1 MNIVFIHGNYPAQ
14 FRHLAEMLGRS
25 GDHRVIF
32 LTERNDDAM
41 ERFPGVEIRQIEQHR
56 SINPGTHHYL
66 LETEEAILKGQAVL
80 RALDTLLTEGCRPRL
95 VVTHG
100 GTGLGLFIKDLLPDA
115 VHVALFEWFF
125 RPETAH
131 WLKASYD
138 VNDQLKTR
146 IRNLPQLQELS
157 SCDLA
162 VVPTQWQKQQFPEE
176 YQHKL
181 EVIFDGIN
189 RSFFQPKPEIDT
201 ETIELIGESLD
212 QPLILKPDDRVL
224 SYATRG
230 MEPLRGF
237 PEFLRAL
244 PHLLEQLP
252 NLKVLIGGRDR
263 SAYGPKCPTHH
274 GSWKEMVLDQLPS
287 LRNHPRIIY
296 TGLMN
301 YENYRLM
308 LQRSNLHCYFTQP
321 YVTSWSLFEAAAC
334 GTPILTNQSPATTG
348 TLDIPKE
355 NTLAKISDINQ
366 PEGIAKAISLLRKKA
381 ERHSL
386 LNQSYT
392 IKTAKFNWQ
401 ALINQALKN
410 K

>member
-41 ERFPGVEIRQIEQHR
+41 ERFPGVEIRRIEQHR

-66 LETEEAILKGQAVL
+66 LETEEAILKGQAVV
-80 RALDTLLTEGCRPRL
+80 RALDKLVSEGCRPRL

-162 VVPTQWQKQQFPEE
+162 VVPTQWQKQQFPQE

-189 RSFFQPKPEIDT
+189 RNFFKPKPEIDT
-201 ETIELIGESLD
+201 ETIELIGESLV
-212 QPLILKPDDRVL
+212 QPLIIQPDDRVL

-237 PEFLRAL
+237 PQFLVAAVHAL
-244 PHLLEQLP
+244 QCNP
-252 NLKVLIGGRDR
+252 NLQVVIAGRDR
-263 SAYGPKCPTHH
+263 RAYSYDAPSHD
-274 GSWKEMVLDQLPS
+274 GSWKQHLLAQLEPFEGRER
-287 LRNHPRIIY
+287 LHF
-296 TGLMN
+296 TGLMP
-301 YENYRLM
+301 YVQYRSL
-308 LQRSNLHCYFTQP
+308 LQRSNVHCYFTRP

-334 GTPILTNQSPATTG
+334 GARLCVNQTAATTNVVIDPD
-348 TLDIPKE
+348 TVCWVDLDDQQALN
-355 NTLAKISDINQ
+355 NTVISCLNKPLKRSDLA
-366 PEGIAKAISLLRKKA
+366 EGYELSQCLQSWSLLVNR
-381 ERHSL
+381 L
-386 LNQSYT
+386 LE
-392 IKTAKFNWQ
+392 AR
-401 ALINQALKN
+401 
-410 K
+410 

>member
-25 GDHRVIF
+25 GDHRVIYF
-32 LTERNDDAM
+32 TERNDDAM
-41 ERFPGVEIRQIEQHR
+41 ERFPGVEIRRIEQHR

-80 RALDTLLTEGCRPRL
+80 RALDTLVTEGCRPRL

-162 VVPTQWQKQQFPEE
+162 VVPTQWQKQQFPKE

-189 RSFFQPKPEIDT
+189 RSFFQPKPDIDA
-201 ETIELIGESLD
+201 ETIELIGEYLD

-237 PEFLRAL
+237 PQFLIAAVHAL
-244 PHLLEQLP
+244 QGNPDLQ
-252 NLKVLIGGRDR
+252 VVIAGRDR
-263 SAYGPKCPTHH
+263 RAYSYDAPSHG
-274 GSWKEMVLDQLPS
+274 GSWKQHLLAQLEPFEGRER
-287 LRNHPRIIY
+287 LHF
-296 TGLMN
+296 TGLMP
-301 YENYRLM
+301 YVQYRSL
-308 LQRSNLHCYFTQP
+308 LQRSNLHCYFTRP

-334 GTPILTNQSPATTG
+334 GARLCVNQTAATNSVVADPDTVNWVD
-348 TLDIPKE
+348 LD
-355 NTLAKISDINQ
+355 DQ
-366 PEGIAKAISLLRKKA
+366 
-381 ERHSL
+381 
-386 LNQSYT
+386 
-392 IKTAKFNWQ
+392 Q
-401 ALINQALKN
+401 ALNNTVISCLNKPLKRSDLAEGYELGECLQSWSRLVN
-410 K
+410 RLLEAR

>member
-230 MEPLRGF
+230 METLRGF
-237 PEFLRAL
+237 PQFLIAAVHAL
-244 PHLLEQLP
+244 QCNPGLQ
-252 NLKVLIGGRDR
+252 VIIAGRDR
-263 SAYGPKCPTHH
+263 RAYSYDAPSHD
-274 GSWKEMVLDQLPS
+274 GSWKQHLLAQLEPFEGRER
-287 LRNHPRIIY
+287 LHF
-296 TGLMN
+296 TGLMP
-301 YENYRLM
+301 YVPYRSL
-308 LQRSNLHCYFTQP
+308 LQRSNLHCYFTRP

-334 GTPILTNQSPATTG
+334 GARLCVNQTAATTNVVADPD
-348 TLDIPKE
+348 TVNWVDLD
-355 NTLAKISDINQ
+355 DQ
-366 PEGIAKAISLLRKKA
+366 
-381 ERHSL
+381 
-386 LNQSYT
+386 
-392 IKTAKFNWQ
+392 Q
-401 ALINQALKN
+401 ALNNTIASCLNKPLKRSELAEGYELSDCLQN
-410 K
+410 WSRLVNRLLEAY

>member
-25 GDHRVIF
+25 GDHRVIYF
-32 LTERNDDAM
+32 TERNDDAM

-80 RALDTLLTEGCRPRL
+80 RALDTLVTEGCRPRL

-162 VVPTQWQKQQFPEE
+162 VVPTQWQKQQFPKE

-189 RSFFQPKPEIDT
+189 RSFFQPKPDIDA
-201 ETIELIGESLD
+201 ETIELIGEYLD

-237 PEFLRAL
+237 PQFLIAAVNAL
-244 PHLLEQLP
+244 QGNPDLQ
-252 NLKVLIGGRDR
+252 VVIAGRDR
-263 SAYGPKCPTHH
+263 RAYSYDAPSHG
-274 GSWKEMVLDQLPS
+274 GSWKQHLLAQLEPFEGRER
-287 LRNHPRIIY
+287 LHF
-296 TGLMN
+296 TGLMP
-301 YENYRLM
+301 YVQYRSL
-308 LQRSNLHCYFTQP
+308 LQRSNVHCYFTRP

-334 GTPILTNQSPATTG
+334 GARLCVNQTAATTNVVIDPD
-348 TLDIPKE
+348 TVCWVDLDDQQALN
-355 NTLAKISDINQ
+355 NTVISCLNKPLKRSDLA
-366 PEGIAKAISLLRKKA
+366 EGYELSQCLQSWSLLVNR
-381 ERHSL
+381 L
-386 LNQSYT
+386 LE
-392 IKTAKFNWQ
+392 AR
-401 ALINQALKN
+401 
-410 K
+410 

>member
-25 GDHRVIF
+25 GDHRVIYF
-32 LTERNDDAM
+32 TERNDDAM

-80 RALDTLLTEGCRPRL
+80 RALDTLVTEGCRPRL

-146 IRNLPQLQELS
+146 IRNQPQLQELS

-162 VVPTQWQKQQFPEE
+162 VVPTQWQKQQFPKE

-189 RSFFQPKPEIDT
+189 RSFFQPKPDIDA
-201 ETIELIGESLD
+201 ETIELIGEYLD

-237 PEFLRAL
+237 PQFLIAAVNAL
-244 PHLLEQLP
+244 QGNPDLQ
-252 NLKVLIGGRDR
+252 VVIAGRDR
-263 SAYGPKCPTHH
+263 RAYSYDAPSHG
-274 GSWKEMVLDQLPS
+274 GSWKQHLLAQLEPFEGRER
-287 LRNHPRIIY
+287 LHF
-296 TGLMN
+296 TGLMP
-301 YENYRLM
+301 YVQYRSL
-308 LQRSNLHCYFTQP
+308 LQRSNVHCYFTRP

-334 GTPILTNQSPATTG
+334 GARLCVNQTAATTNVVIDPD
-348 TLDIPKE
+348 TVCWVDLD
-355 NTLAKISDINQ
+355 DQ
-366 PEGIAKAISLLRKKA
+366 
-381 ERHSL
+381 
-386 LNQSYT
+386 
-392 IKTAKFNWQ
+392 Q
-401 ALINQALKN
+401 ALNNTVISCLNKPLKRSDLAEGYELGECLQSWSRLVN
-410 K
+410 RLLEAR

>member
-25 GDHRVIF
+25 GDHRVIYF
-32 LTERNDDAM
+32 TERNDDAM
-41 ERFPGVEIRQIEQHR
+41 ERFPGVEIRRIEQHR
-56 SINPGTHHYL
+56 SVNPGTHHYL

-80 RALDTLLTEGCRPRL
+80 RALDKLVSEGCRPRL

-100 GTGLGLFIKDLLPDA
+100 GTGLGLFIKDLLPEA

-138 VNDQLKTR
+138 INDQLKTR

-189 RSFFQPKPEIDT
+189 CNFFQPNPEIDT
-201 ETIELIGESLD
+201 ETIELIGEYLD
-212 QPLILKPDDRVL
+212 HPLILKPDDRVL

-230 MEPLRGF
+230 METLRGF
-237 PEFLRAL
+237 PQFLIAAVHAL
-244 PHLLEQLP
+244 QCNPDLQ
-252 NLKVLIGGRDR
+252 VVIAGRDR
-263 SAYGPKCPTHH
+263 RATVHAPSHNGGWKQHH
-274 GSWKEMVLDQLPS
+274 RHNWSHLKNVNSCIRANALCTYRS
-287 LRNHPRIIY
+287 L
-296 TGLMN
+296 
-301 YENYRLM
+301 
-308 LQRSNLHCYFTQP
+308 LQRKTALLFTRP
-321 YVTSWSLFEAAAC
+321 YVFSWVAV
-334 GTPILTNQSPATTG
+334 
-348 TLDIPKE
+348 
-355 NTLAKISDINQ
+355 
-366 PEGIAKAISLLRKKA
+366 LLPVVHA
-381 ERHSL
+381 S
-386 LNQSYT
+386 
-392 IKTAKFNWQ
+392 A
-401 ALINQALKN
+401 
-410 K
+410 

>member
-41 ERFPGVEIRQIEQHR
+41 ERFPGVEIRRIEQHR

-66 LETEEAILKGQAVL
+66 LETEEAILKGQAVV
-80 RALDTLLTEGCRPRL
+80 RALDKLVSEGCRPRL

-162 VVPTQWQKQQFPEE
+162 VVPTQWQKQQFPQE

-189 RSFFQPKPEIDT
+189 RNFFKPKPEIDT
-201 ETIELIGESLD
+201 ETIELIGESLV
-212 QPLILKPDDRVL
+212 QPLIIQPDDRVL

-237 PEFLRAL
+237 PQFLVAAVHAL
-244 PHLLEQLP
+244 QCNP
-252 NLKVLIGGRDR
+252 NLQVVIAGRDR
-263 SAYGPKCPTHH
+263 RAYSYDAPSHD
-274 GSWKEMVLDQLPS
+274 GSWKQHLLAQLEPFEGRER
-287 LRNHPRIIY
+287 LHF
-296 TGLMN
+296 TGLMP
-301 YENYRLM
+301 YVQYRSL
-308 LQRSNLHCYFTQP
+308 LQRSNLHCYFTRP

-334 GTPILTNQSPATTG
+334 GARLCVNQTAATTNVV
-348 TLDIPKE
+348 TDPDTVNWVDLD
-355 NTLAKISDINQ
+355 DQ
-366 PEGIAKAISLLRKKA
+366 
-381 ERHSL
+381 
-386 LNQSYT
+386 
-392 IKTAKFNWQ
+392 Q
-401 ALINQALKN
+401 ALNNTIVSRLNEPLKRSELAEGYELSECLQSWSRLVN
-410 K
+410 RLLEAR